1 MLDNAVRSAEALR
14 ERPKTDIVFMFN
26 RYLGAYNLR
35 YVRPSQRSGQGKL
48 IYLAKR

>member
-14 ERPKTDIVFMFN
+14 ERPKTDAVFMFN
-26 RYLGAYNLR
+26 RYFGANNLKQ
-35 YVRPSQRSGQGKL
+35 VKPSQISGQGKP